1 MTQKKTITEIRELLQ
16 AEEINAQVF
25 AELQADPRKGVQQL
39 LTARERRM
47 QRQQEEQ
54 DRLYEMGRYERLW
67 RQKGIE
73 RICGVDEAGRGP
85 LAGPVAVAA
94 VILPSDCLI
103 IGINDSKK
111 LSPLQRDR
119 LYEEVQRQALAISLV
134 WVKPEEI
141 DQYNIYQATVRGME
155 RAVRQLQPAPQA
167 ILADAVDLKRL
178 DIPCQALIHGDALSA
193 SIAAASIVAKVERD
207 RLMAKLDEQYPG
219 YSLREHKGYGT
230 AEHMAALQKLGPSPI
245 HRKTFEPIRSMLAG
259 RDAR

>member
-1 MTQKKTITEIRELLQ
+1 MAQKKTITEIRELLQ
-16 AEEINAQVF
+16 AEELQAQLF

-39 LTARERRM
+39 LIARERRM

-54 DRLYEMGRYERLW
+54 ERLYVMGQYERLW

-94 VILPSDCLI
+94 VILPPDCLI
-103 IGINDSKK
+103 TGINDSKK

-119 LYEEVQRQALAISLV
+119 LYEEVQRQALAVSLI
-134 WVKPEEI
+134 WVEPEEI

-155 RAVRQLQPAPQA
+155 RAVLQLQPAPQA

-178 DIPCQALIHGDALSA
+178 AIPCQALIHGDALSA

-207 RLMAKLDEQYPG
+207 RLMVKLDEQYPG

>member
-1 MTQKKTITEIRELLQ
+1 MAQKKTITEIRELLQ
-16 AEEINAQVF
+16 AEEVEAQLM
-25 AELQADPRKGVQQL
+25 AELQADSRKGVQQL
-39 LTARERRM
+39 LNARERRM
-47 QRQQEEQ
+47 QRQQEEK
-54 DRLYEMGRYERLW
+54 DRLYVMGHYERLW
-67 RQKGIE
+67 RQQGKE
-73 RICGVDEAGRGP
+73 LVCGVDEAGRGP

-94 VILPSDCLI
+94 VILPPNCAI
-103 IGINDSKK
+103 TGINDSKK

-119 LYEEVQRQALAISLV
+119 LYEEVRKQAVAISLV
-134 WVKPEEI
+134 WVEPEEI

-167 ILADAVDLKRL
+167 VLADAIDLKRL
-178 DIPCQALIHGDALSA
+178 EIPCQALIHGDALSA

>member
-1 MTQKKTITEIRELLQ
+1 M
-16 AEEINAQVF
+16 
-25 AELQADPRKGVQQL
+25 
-39 LTARERRM
+39 
-47 QRQQEEQ
+47 
-54 DRLYEMGRYERLW
+54 
-67 RQKGIE
+67 
-73 RICGVDEAGRGP
+73 
-85 LAGPVAVAA
+85 AVAA

-134 WVKPEEI
+134 WVEPEEI